1 MYIYERAGWPDFT
14 WDTEKVSAVLHTLTF
29 EQGRLLGKMGTLG
42 FHLQEEAILTAITNE
57 ALKTSEIEGELLN
70 REEVRSSVARHL
82 GMDIGGLLPKDR
94 HVDGIV
100 ELLLDATRNYAKP
113 LTEKRLRHW
122 HASLF
127 PTGMS
132 GMMLV
137 HSGHWRNDHEGPMQ
151 VISGNYGREKIHF
164 QAPAA
169 KKLPKEIQLFLKW
182 FNDEKNNMDL
192 RIKAAIAHLWFV
204 TLHPFDDG
212 NGRISRAI
220 ADMVLAQ
227 AENQPNRYYSMSTQI
242 RQDRKT
248 YYEILEHTQKGGL
261 DITKWIIWFLQTLH
275 SAIIQSESLLK
286 TVLGKAKFWEEHSR
300 KDLNHRQIAMLNKLF
315 DGFDGNLTSSKWA
328 KMMKCSQDTASRDI
342 NYLINL
348 KILIKSD
355 KSGRSTNFL
364 LKGFESSS

>member
-1 MYIYERAGWPDFT
+1 MYIYQKPGWPGFT
-14 WDTEKVSAVLHTLTF
+14 WDHAKVAQTLRELTF
-29 EQGRLLGKMGTLG
+29 DQGRLLGKMDHLG
-42 FHLQEEAILTAITNE
+42 FDLQEEAILTALTDE
-57 ALKTSEIEGELLN
+57 AIKTSEIEGESLN

-82 GMDIGGLLPKDR
+82 GLDIGGLLPKDR

-100 ELLLDATRNYAKP
+100 EILLDATRNYDKP
-113 LTEKRLRHW
+113 LNEKRLRHW

-151 VISGNYGREKIHF
+151 VISGSYGRQKIHY
-164 QAPAA
+164 QAPPA
-169 KKLPKEIQLFLKW
+169 KQLPKEIKLFLHW
-182 FNDEKNNMDL
+182 FNDPKNTREHMDL

-242 RQDRKT
+242 RKDRKA
-248 YYEILEHTQKGGL
+248 YYEILEQTQKNGL
-261 DITKWIIWFLQTLH
+261 DITKWIVWFLQTLH
-275 SAIIQSESLLK
+275 SAILQSETLLAK
-286 TVLGKAKFWEEHSR
+286 VLHKAKFWEEHAH
-300 KDLNHRQIAMLNKLF
+300 KGLNTRQIAMLNKLF
-315 DGFDGNLTSSKWA
+315 DGFEGNLTSSKWA

-342 NYLINL
+342 NHLISL
-348 KILIKSD
+348 KILIKSVEG
-355 KSGRSTNFL
+355 GRSTSFIL
-364 LKGFESSS
+364 SS